1 MEIPKKLQEM
11 TKPKKK
17 LQNKKI
23 PKIELRSSLYNQD

>member
-17 LQNKKI
+17 ITKQENPKNRTKKFTI
-23 PKIELRSSLYNQD
+23 